1 MVGILSDKQI
11 DHVLL
16 SQIVGRL
23 GTCVDDKIYI
33 VPVSYVY
40 HEGYIHARAKEGMKV
55 EMMRKNP
62 KVCFQ
67 VDAIDNMANWRSVI
81 VWGEYEELDDFVQQN
96 EGEKIMSDRFE
107 PYAMSAT
114 VTPSPLTRSG
124 EKALRAVVFRIK
136 ITEKTGRYEKSE

>member
-1 MVGILSDKQI
+1 MVGVLTDKQI
-11 DHVLL
+11 GHVLA

-40 HEGYIHARAKEGMKV
+40 HEGYIYARAKEGMKV
-55 EMMRKNP
+55 EMMRQNP

-67 VDAIDNMANWRSVI
+67 VDDIDNMANWRSVI
-81 VWGEYEELDDFVQQN
+81 VWGEYEELDDIVQQN
-96 EGEKIMSDRFE
+96 EGVAIMSDRFE

-114 VTPSPLTRSG
+114 VAPSPHAKTG
-124 EKALRAVVFRIK
+124 EKSLRAVVFRIK
-136 ITEKTGRYEKSE
+136 VTEKTGRYEKSY